1 MFALLKVDKILAST
15 LPIGKYPLLSVDKL
29 TVIVILSWILSFGV
43 SIIVNTLYPCSY
55 EPAVVLC
62 IPVLPIGFFITVFS
76 VFCVIF
82 VFIIIGF
89 LSSIVYLKKAGLNEL
104 ELSFIQFFK
113 KIIFRKLS
121 VFFFK
126 FKLFLSSVKFIG
138 HCRSKLKYT
147 TWSWPCPRL
156 TTKHWKK
163 M

>member
-104 ELSFIQFFK
+104 ELSFIQFFQIQK
-113 KIIFRKLS
+113 THCF
-121 VFFFK
+121 
-126 FKLFLSSVKFIG
+126 LFQIQTSSSVKFIG